1 MCATIG
7 IAIRQGQES
16 RSVKMNA
23 NCLTGTSIVKEIR
36 NSMKMWITREIM
48 HKMLDEML
56 TKIENGEE
64 VNTARLERA
73 FLTDEGEIK
82 IKEYCLKILLGER
95 EYGY

>member
-1 MCATIG
+1 MNEIEYD
-7 IAIRQGQES
+7 AI
-16 RSVKMNA
+16 
-23 NCLTGTSIVKEIR
+23 GTSE
-36 NSMKMWITREIM
+36 NDITREIL

-73 FLTDEGEIK
+73 YLTEEGEIK
-82 IKEYCLKILLGER
+82 IKEYNIKILLGER

>member
-1 MCATIG
+1 
-7 IAIRQGQES
+7 
-16 RSVKMNA
+16 MNEIEYDA
-23 NCLTGTSIVKEIR
+23 LGTSE
-36 NSMKMWITREIM
+36 NEITREIL

-73 FLTDEGEIK
+73 YLTDEGEIK

>member
-1 MCATIG
+1 MNEIEYDALVTS
-7 IAIRQGQES
+7 ES
-16 RSVKMNA
+16 
-23 NCLTGTSIVKEIR
+23 EIT
-36 NSMKMWITREIM
+36 KEIM

-64 VNTARLERA
+64 VNAARMERA

>member
-1 MCATIG
+1 
-7 IAIRQGQES
+7 
-16 RSVKMNA
+16 MNEIEYDA
-23 NCLTGTSIVKEIR
+23 LGTSE
-36 NSMKMWITREIM
+36 NEITREIL

-56 TKIENGEE
+56 TKIENGEN

>member
-1 MCATIG
+1 
-7 IAIRQGQES
+7 
-16 RSVKMNA
+16 MNEIEYDA
-23 NCLTGTSIVKEIR
+23 LGTSE
-36 NSMKMWITREIM
+36 NDITREIM

-73 FLTDEGEIK
+73 FLNDEGEIK

-95 EYGY
+95 DYGC

>member
-1 MCATIG
+1 MNVIEYD
-7 IAIRQGQES
+7 AI
-16 RSVKMNA
+16 
-23 NCLTGTSIVKEIR
+23 GTSE
-36 NSMKMWITREIM
+36 NDITREIM

-56 TKIENGEE
+56 TKVENGEE

-95 EYGY
+95 DYEC

>member
-1 MCATIG
+1 MNEIEYDALG
-7 IAIRQGQES
+7 MSENEIA
-16 RSVKMNA
+16 
-23 NCLTGTSIVKEIR
+23 
-36 NSMKMWITREIM
+36 REIL

-56 TKIENGEE
+56 TKIENGEN

-73 FLTDEGEIK
+73 CLNDEGEIK

>member
-1 MCATIG
+1 
-7 IAIRQGQES
+7 
-16 RSVKMNA
+16 MNVIEYDA
-23 NCLTGTSIVKEIR
+23 LGTSE
-36 NSMKMWITREIM
+36 NEITREIL

-73 FLTDEGEIK
+73 YLTDEGEIK

-95 EYGY
+95 DYEC